1 MCIHEHHVKADAAT
15 LVAALDNFTAAV
27 QLMKHLEGLTFAY
40 DFQDSITSY
49 GTASHQKLRK
59 TSAKDDAEGSFQKG
73 VPGGF

>member
-1 MCIHEHHVKADAAT
+1 MCIHEHYAKAGAAT
-15 LVAALDNFTAAV
+15 LVAASDIFTAAV
-27 QLMKHLEGLTFAY
+27 QPMRHLEGLTCAY